1 MPDSDKKTD
10 VLPQR
15 LCSEI
20 QLFDLCDLDT
30 CNHKNGRFCTDPDLL
45 GRFEK
50 IAEDELRAPER
61 YISEENDDAEA
72 DAGDGYDEEDDELEM
87 DDFEGGEDDAGWED
101 EE

>member
-1 MPDSDKKTD
+1 MPDSEPKAAGSI
-10 VLPQR
+10 PRR

-30 CNHKNGRFCTDPDLL
+30 CKHRSGSFCTDPVLL

-50 IAEDELRAPER
+50 IAEEELRAPER
-61 YISEENDDAEA
+61 YVSEEFGDEDYDGDNDE
-72 DAGDGYDEEDDELEM
+72 DEFSTENMEE
-87 DDFEGGEDDAGWED
+87 GEDSGWED

>member
-20 QLFDLCDLDT
+20 QLFDLCDSES
-30 CNHKNGRFCTDPDLL
+30 CNHKSGRFCTDPDLL
-45 GRFEK
+45 SRFEK
-50 IAEDELRAPER
+50 IAEDEVRAPER
-61 YISEENDDAEA
+61 YISEDNDDAEA
-72 DAGDGYDEEDDELEM
+72 DDGDEYSDDDDRFAEDNFDGDEDD
-87 DDFEGGEDDAGWED
+87 GWED